1 MQVDNSANGG
11 ADIKIA
17 AVSSADNIADNVADN
32 SANDGADIKIAAV
45 SSADDIADNIAD
57 NSANDGADIVC
68 NKRGD
73 GVCAKAKHQTGG
85 V

>member
-1 MQVDNSANGG
+1 VG
-11 ADIKIA
+11 A
-17 AVSSADNIADNVADN
+17 VADPPVHAPGNIADSIADN

-45 SSADDIADNIAD
+45 SSADNIADNVAD